1 MDYKPT
7 HWINSMPAFWVMLS
21 VALLALFWILASGVP
36 LGGWLMAF
44 VVTVSVGRLVASLLG
59 GIGLALY
66 AILVSIAII
75 SFLMS

>member
-1 MDYKPT
+1 
-7 HWINSMPAFWVMLS
+7 MPAFWVMLS